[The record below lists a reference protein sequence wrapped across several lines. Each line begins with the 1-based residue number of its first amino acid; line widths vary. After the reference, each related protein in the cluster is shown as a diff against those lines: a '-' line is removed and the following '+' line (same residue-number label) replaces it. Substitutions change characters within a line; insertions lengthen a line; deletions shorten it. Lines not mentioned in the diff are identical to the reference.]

1 MECLKLSLESVAS
14 LHAMNEAELRALI
27 GKGNSSNTDSEEGLR
42 IRIYASYLVFEMCSS
57 DKFLEE
63 TILLTKRKIVDSLPD
78 KRALNEWL
86 DILTALLVM
95 LHHSQQIAGQIAET
109 SSRDAMLN
117 DIDLRMR
124 LLKNQAAVSM
134 MRFEQS
140 HIMDDLN
147 LAIAIVEHLIPVT
160 DLSKS
165 SRLQNNLGVM
175 LHKRYQKTEAI
186 KDLSRAIDAIR
197 IAISLTPDDSLDLAD
212 RLNNLGLWLSTRFE
226 RSDIVEDLDY
236 AVEAAK
242 KAVVLTPEG
251 HQHYAGY
258 LNNLANSHGKRF
270 QRTSTID
277 DINRAIEASSRAVKS
292 TSQKHPGFLNSL
304 GVWLCARFEASGELM
319 DLDHSI
325 EAARRAADIT
335 WPSHPDHSVFL
346 DTLGTSLSRKF
357 ERTDSVKDLNEA
369 LSIFTQ
375 CLEVTPSH
383 AQDLAS
389 TLNNLGICH
398 GMRFERTG
406 SIADLDHAIER
417 THESVVSTPQGHP
430 KLPNR
435 LNSLG
440 NQLRARFQRTGAMQ
454 DLKQAIDAAEKAMKI
469 AARTHPHY
477 PTYLS
482 SLANKLS
489 LRFER
494 TSEVQHLDRAIE
506 LIEEAI
512 QGLLVSHDS
521 LAAYYNSLGSS
532 FRTRY
537 EKFGGESDIVRAIE
551 VCSKAVDLTA
561 QDHPDVYSY
570 LNNLGNAF
578 GSRFSK
584 TDSLDDLDRCIEKI
598 TKAVKAVPQDHP
610 DCSVMINNL
619 GNWLDKRFEV
629 TKAAGD
635 RDSQI
640 HWFLEAW
647 NSKSAAP
654 SQRIRAAG
662 SAAYVYIQRE
672 EWDKASTLLRE
683 AVFLLPKV
691 SPRFLSH
698 TDKQSLL
705 SSLSG
710 LTSMAA
716 AAALS
721 ANKGPYEALRLLEL
735 GRGLISGFVMDVRTD
750 ISELKHE
757 YPDLAKKFDRLS
769 DEMGHLQSG
778 IEVSTKEDDLENW
791 QRKQERLRKA
801 DEEFDKLLGEVRG
814 RIGFETFLL
823 PPTEAE
829 LLAAATPEPI
839 VVINVSFYRC
849 DAFIIESTGIRTIEL
864 PDLSQRRLRA
874 WASFPSAR
882 SELASRLEWLWDA
895 LSQPCLGSLG
905 LTSPVLDDNW
915 PHIWWIPTDALSCI
929 PIHAAGRYGEGSTE
943 TVLDRTMSSY
953 ALTIKSLLHGR
964 RRDLASDREP
974 ERRSALLVAMRNT
987 PGSGNLLYAEDEVKL
1002 VKQMCPG
1009 LDLKPRTPRPSK
1021 EGVLT
1026 SLETCKVFHFAGH
1039 GRLNSMK
1046 PSKSCLCLE
1055 DWKINPLTVQDIR
1068 GKNLESTQPF
1078 LAYLSACRTGTNMES
1093 RLSDEGI
1100 HLVGAFH
1107 LIGFRHVIGTLWE
1120 VSDRHCVDVAEVFY
1134 GTLRDEGMAD
1144 MSVCKGL
1151 HQALRQLRDKG
1162 RAKSKGIRDITAVSE
1177 EEDKPDLGNTD
1188 WMPYIHFGC

>member
-27 GKGNSSNTDSEEGLR
+27 GKGNSSDTDSEDGLR
-42 IRIYASYLVFEMCSS
+42 IRIYASYLLFEMCSS
-57 DKFLEE
+57 DNFLEE
-63 TILLTKRKIVDSLPD
+63 AILLTKRKTVDSLPD

-95 LHHSQQIAGQIAET
+95 LHHSQQITGQIAET
-109 SSRDAMLN
+109 FSRDAMLN

-140 HIMDDLN
+140 HIIDDLN

-175 LHKRYQKTEAI
+175 LHKRYQRTEAI
-186 KDLSRAIDAIR
+186 KDLSRAIDAMR
-197 IAISLTPDDSLDLAD
+197 VAISTTPDDSPDLAD
-212 RLNNLGLWLSTRFE
+212 RLNNLGLWLSARFE
-226 RSDIVEDLDY
+226 RSDMVEDLDY

-258 LNNLANSHGKRF
+258 LNNLANSYGKRF
-270 QRTSTID
+270 QRISTID
-277 DINRAIEASSRAVKS
+277 DIDRAIEASTRAVKL

-304 GVWLCARFEASGELM
+304 GVWLCARFETSGDLM
-319 DLDHSI
+319 DLDRSI
-325 EAARRAADIT
+325 EAARRAVDIT
-335 WPSHPDHSVFL
+335 SPSHPDRSAFL
-346 DTLGTSLSRKF
+346 NTLGTSLSRKF
-357 ERTDSVKDLNEA
+357 ERTDSGNDLNEA
-369 LSIFTQ
+369 LSIFTE
-375 CLEVTPSH
+375 CLEVTSSH
-383 AQDLAS
+383 ARDFAS

-430 KLPNR
+430 QLPNR

-454 DLKQAIDAAEKAMKI
+454 DLEHAIDAAEKAAKI
-469 AARTHPHY
+469 ATRIHPHY
-477 PTYLS
+477 SAYLS

-494 TSEVQHLDRAIE
+494 TGEINNLDRAIE
-506 LIEEAI
+506 LIGEAI
-512 QGLLVSHDS
+512 QGPLVSHDS
-521 LAAYYNSLGSS
+521 LAAYCNNLGSS
-532 FRTRY
+532 LRTRY
-537 EKFGGESDIVRAIE
+537 EEDGRESDIARAIE
-551 VCSKAVDLTA
+551 ACNKAIDLTA
-561 QDHPDVYSY
+561 KDHPAVYSY
-570 LNNLGNAF
+570 LNNLGNTF
-578 GSRFSK
+578 GSRFNK
-584 TDSLDDLDRCIEKI
+584 THSLADLDRCIEKI
-598 TKAVKAVPQDHP
+598 TKAVKAVPKDHP
-610 DCSVMINNL
+610 DRSVMINNL
-619 GNWLDKRFEV
+619 GNWLEKRFEV

-647 NSKSAAP
+647 NSKTGAP

-662 SAAYVYIQRE
+662 SAAYAYIQRE
-672 EWDKASTLLRE
+672 EWDKASALLRE

-698 TDKQSLL
+698 ADKQSLL

-735 GRGLISGFVMDVRTD
+735 GRGLISGFIMDIRIDT
-750 ISELKHE
+750 SELASE
-757 YPDLAKKFDRLS
+757 YTELATELDRLH
-769 DEMGHLQSG
+769 DEMSQLQSG
-778 IEVSTKEDDLENW
+778 VDVSTKEDDFKTW
-791 QRKQERLRKA
+791 QRKQDRFRKA
-801 DEEFDKLLGEVRG
+801 DEEFERLLVEVRG
-814 RIGFETFLL
+814 KSGFETFLL
-823 PPTEAE
+823 PPIEAE
-829 LLAAATPEPI
+829 LMAAATPDPI
-839 VVINVSFYRC
+839 IAVNVSFYRC

-864 PDLSQRRLRA
+864 PDLSQSKLRA

-882 SELASRLEWLWDA
+882 SELAYRLEWLWEA
-895 LSQPCLGSLG
+895 LGHLCLNALG
-905 LTSPVLDDNW
+905 FTSTVLDDSW

-929 PIHAAGRYGEGSTE
+929 PIHAAGRYSEGSTE
-943 TVLDRTMSSY
+943 TVLDRTISSY

-964 RRDLASDREP
+964 KRDLASAYKSQRQ
-974 ERRSALLVAMRNT
+974 SALLVAMRNT
-987 PGSGNLLYAEDEVKL
+987 PGSGKLPFAEDEANM
-1002 VKQMCPG
+1002 VKQMCPK
-1009 LDLKPRTPRPSK
+1009 LYLKPDTPRPLK
-1021 EGVLT
+1021 EEVLS
-1026 SLETCKVFHFAGH
+1026 SLSICSVFHFAGH
-1039 GRLNSMK
+1039 GRLNSVQ

-1055 DWKINPLTVQDIR
+1055 DWETNPLTVQDIR
-1068 GKNLESTQPF
+1068 GKNLESTHPF

-1107 LIGFRHVIGTLWE
+1107 LTGFRHVIGTLWE

-1134 GTLRDEGMAD
+1134 GTLRDEGMND
-1144 MSVCKGL
+1144 LSVSRGL
-1151 HQALRQLRDKG
+1151 HRALRILRDKG
-1162 RAKSKGIRDITAVSE
+1162 RAKSKGIRDITAVDE
-1177 EEDKPDLGNTD
+1177 EEDEPDLGNTD
-1188 WMPYIHFGC
+1188 WMPYVHFGC

>member
-27 GKGNSSNTDSEEGLR
+27 GKENSSDTDSEEGLR
-42 IRIYASYLVFEMCSS
+42 IRIYASYLLFEMCSS
-57 DKFLEE
+57 DNFLEE
-63 TILLTKRKIVDSLPD
+63 AILLTKRKTVDSLPD
-78 KRALNEWL
+78 KRAINEWL
-86 DILTALLVM
+86 DILTALLVI

-117 DIDLRMR
+117 DIDLRMK

-147 LAIAIVEHLIPVT
+147 LAIAIVEYLIPVT

-175 LHKRYQKTEAI
+175 LHKRYQRTEAI
-186 KDLSRAIDAIR
+186 KDLSRAIDVIR
-197 IAISLTPDDSLDLAD
+197 IAISLTPDDSPDLAD
-212 RLNNLGLWLSTRFE
+212 RLNNLGLWLSARFE
-226 RSDIVEDLDY
+226 RSDMVEDLDY
-236 AVEAAK
+236 AIKAAK
-242 KAVVLTPEG
+242 KAVILTPEG

-270 QRTSTID
+270 QRTGTID

-292 TSQKHPGFLNSL
+292 TSQKNPGFLNSL
-304 GVWLCARFEASGELM
+304 GVWLCERFEASGDLM
-319 DLDHSI
+319 DLDCSI
-325 EAARRAADIT
+325 EAARRAVDIT
-335 WPSHPDHSVFL
+335 SPSHPDRSAL
-346 DTLGTSLSRKF
+346 LNTLGTSLSRKF
-357 ERTDSVKDLNEA
+357 ERTDSGKDLNEA
-369 LSIFTQ
+369 LNIFTQ
-375 CLEVTPSH
+375 CLEATPRN
-383 AQDLAS
+383 AQDFAS

-440 NQLRARFQRTGAMQ
+440 NQLRARFRRTGAMQ
-454 DLKQAIDAAEKAMKI
+454 DLEHAIDAAEKATKI

-494 TSEVQHLDRAIE
+494 TSEAHHLDRAIE

-512 QGLLVSHDS
+512 QGPLVSHDS
-521 LAAYYNSLGSS
+521 LAAYYNNLGSS
-532 FRTRY
+532 LHKRY
-537 EKFGGESDIVRAIE
+537 EKSGRESDIVRAIE
-551 VCSKAVDLTA
+551 GCSKAVDLTA
-561 QDHPDVYSY
+561 QDHPGVYSY
-570 LNNLGNAF
+570 LNTLGNAF

-598 TKAVKAVPQDHP
+598 TKAVEAIPQDHP
-610 DCSVMINNL
+610 DRSFMINNL

-640 HWFLEAW
+640 YWFLEAW
-647 NSKSAAP
+647 NSKTAAP

-662 SAAYVYIQRE
+662 SAAYVYIERE
-672 EWDKASTLLRE
+672 EWENASTLLRE
-683 AVFLLPKV
+683 AVLLLPKV
-691 SPRFLSH
+691 SPRFLAH

-716 AAALS
+716 AAVLS
-721 ANKGPYEALRLLEL
+721 ANEGPYEALRLLEL
-735 GRGLISGFVMDVRTD
+735 GRGLISGFVMNIRTD
-750 ISELKHE
+750 ISELTSEHPE
-757 YPDLAKKFDRLS
+757 LAKQLDHLR
-769 DEMGHLQSG
+769 DEMDQLQSG
-778 IEVSTKEDDLENW
+778 IDVSTKEDGLETW
-791 QRKQERLRKA
+791 QRKQERFRKA
-801 DEEFDKLLGEVRG
+801 DEEFERLLVEVRG
-814 RIGFETFLL
+814 KSGFETFLL

-829 LLAAATPEPI
+829 LMAAATPDPII
-839 VVINVSFYRC
+839 VVNISFYRC
-849 DAFIIESTGIRTIEL
+849 DAFIIESTGMRTIEL
-864 PDLSQRRLRA
+864 PDLSQSKLRA

-882 SELASRLEWLWDA
+882 SELASRLEWLWEA
-895 LSQPCLGSLG
+895 LGHPCLNALG
-905 LTSPVLDDNW
+905 FTSTILDDSR

-929 PIHAAGRYGEGSTE
+929 PIHAAGRYTPGSTE

-964 RRDLASDREP
+964 KRDLASAYKSQRQ
-974 ERRSALLVAMRNT
+974 SALLVAMRNT
-987 PGSGNLLYAEDEVKL
+987 PGSGKLPFAEDEVNM
-1002 VKQMCPG
+1002 VKQMCPK
-1009 LDLKPRTPRPSK
+1009 LYLKPDTPRPLK
-1021 EGVLT
+1021 EEVLS
-1026 SLETCKVFHFAGH
+1026 SLKTCKVFHFAGH
-1039 GRLNSMK
+1039 GRLNPTE

-1055 DWKINPLTVQDIR
+1055 NWKTNPLTVQDIR
-1068 GKNLESTQPF
+1068 GENLESTQPF

-1107 LIGFRHVIGTLWE
+1107 LTGFRHVIGTLWE

-1134 GTLRDEGMAD
+1134 GTLRDEGMTD

-1162 RAKSKGIRDITAVSE
+1162 RAKSKGIRDITAVDE

-1188 WMPYIHFGC
+1188 WMPYVHFGC